1 MPERT
6 SAQPMTRRAS
16 RRCGESIGNRI
27 VAALAP
33 AALPAADINVGGELL
48 RVIVSLVAI
57 IAMILVAGWV
67 TRRLQRR
74 PGGGGRRIRCVE
86 SFAVGARERL
96 LLLDADG
103 KRLLIG
109 TGPGGMRTLHVY
121 DGEAPRDIVPAAS
134 NEPLKPV
141 FGDLLARLKVRS

>member
-1 MPERT
+1 MNREW
-6 SAQPMTRRAS
+6 
-16 RRCGESIGNRI
+16 GIGNR
-27 VAALAP
+27 VAVALAP
-33 AALPAADINVGGELL
+33 VAAPAAEINVGGELL
-48 RVIVSLVAI
+48 RVIASLVAI
-57 IAMILVAGWV
+57 IAMILAAGWV

-86 SFAVGARERL
+86 SFAIGARERL

-121 DGEAPRDIVPAAS
+121 DGETPRDTAPIVS
-134 NEPLKPV
+134 NELPKPV

>member
-1 MPERT
+1 MIRDSGFGIRLAALVP
-6 SAQPMTRRAS
+6 
-16 RRCGESIGNRI
+16 
-27 VAALAP
+27 VAA
-33 AALPAADINVGGELL
+33 PAADINVGGELV

-57 IAMILVAGWV
+57 IAMILVAGWL
-67 TRRLQRR
+67 TRRMQRR

-121 DGEAPRDIVPAAS
+121 DGAAPADAVPASAI
-134 NEPLKPV
+134 EPAKPA
-141 FGDLLARLKVRS
+141 FAELLARWRARA

>member
-1 MPERT
+1 MIRD
-6 SAQPMTRRAS
+6 SGFGIRQ
-16 RRCGESIGNRI
+16 
-27 VAALAP
+27 ALASAP
-33 AALPAADINVGGELL
+33 AVLPAAEMNVGGELL
-48 RVIVSLVAI
+48 RVIASLVAI

-86 SFAVGARERL
+86 SFAIGARERL

-121 DGEAPRDIVPAAS
+121 DGAAPQETVPAAS
-134 NEPLKPV
+134 NEPAKPV
-141 FGDLLARLKVRS
+141 FGDLLARLRARP

>member
-1 MPERT
+1 MN
-6 SAQPMTRRAS
+6 
-16 RRCGESIGNRI
+16 GL
-27 VAALAP
+27 ALILAAP
-33 AALPAADINVGGELL
+33 AASAEFNAAGELV
-48 RVIVSLVAI
+48 RVILSLAGI
-57 IAMILVAGWV
+57 IAMIFVAGWV

-74 PGGGGRRIRCVE
+74 PGAAGRRIRCVE

-121 DGEAPRDIVPAAS
+121 DGEAPREIAPAAS
-134 NEPLKPV
+134 GESLKPV